1 MKTLYKNTNL
11 TAVAILCTMLLT
23 AGTAVAVVHERGDGQ
38 VANCA
43 TTQTESLGRFV
54 VTPTKGTFIPST
66 KSKA

>member
-11 TAVAILCTMLLT
+11 IAGAILCSMLLT

-38 VANCA
+38 VSNCSSMQA
-43 TTQTESLGRFV
+43 DSLGRFV
-54 VTPTKGTFIPST
+54 VTPTKASFIASA

>member
-23 AGTAVAVVHERGDGQ
+23 AGTAVAVVHERADGQ
-38 VANCA
+38 VANCSSMQA
-43 TTQTESLGRFV
+43 DSLGRFV
-54 VTPTKGTFIPST
+54 VTPTKATFIASE